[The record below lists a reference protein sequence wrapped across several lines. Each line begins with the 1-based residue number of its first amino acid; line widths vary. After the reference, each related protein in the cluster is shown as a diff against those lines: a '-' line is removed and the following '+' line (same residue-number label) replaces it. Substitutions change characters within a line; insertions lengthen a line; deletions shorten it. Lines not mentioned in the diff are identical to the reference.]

1 MLDFM
6 DAIRAAARAAAEA
19 AARAAAEAAREAAE
33 RAAREAAERAQRAAE
48 ARETQRQQDTQ
59 NTQQAQ
65 QSQQTQ
71 QNQQARPAD
80 QPDKPQGVVV
90 TPALYTANA
99 TGAQSPKVTQVDAP
113 APEKPKTDPA
123 EEARK
128 KKENDARA
136 LTDGWQQQA
145 QDAYDKVVA
154 ELDGRA
160 MTDKQWQPLG
170 LKYGNVMGGAQNE
183 LRVAANNAAATGAD
197 VKAAVEAKA
206 EEIRKRYDDPNVA
219 LNIEETK
226 TQFLKTESTQQARDT
241 QGARFNVVLAQ
252 EKEQQAAARVDQ
264 EQAAYLKIPGGIRR
278 FELEADDE
286 LVAARDAHEQA
297 QQERVKAEETFLAA
311 LQKEIDTVA
320 ANGYKQDADQALKD
334 LRNDPHDRTLSMADR
349 SYDLTLANGKV
360 SDADAQLRA
369 LASGQGVKV
378 PDSYRQQA
386 VQDLKARYGT
396 EGGMGQ
402 LIDRVDLRGRIAG
415 EMEHLTPS
423 TEFERKL
430 AQNDPTTLAMA
441 QAQGLTLDPQ
451 ARTDPNATTP
461 RDLPQAER
469 TLMEHNPAG
478 YVMYKALGAD
488 GLVPAADRPATDP
501 ARIAYDKGVAGKGL
515 LGYTVEQLKARSED
529 PKLSQAE
536 RDQAASGLNRM
547 LGYMEG
553 SVPLRV
559 YAMTRGIAQK
569 LDSGD
574 VTGALQ
580 IRKAGAD
587 AAQTPEERQLY
598 VDVHNDRF
606 SGDLFKAQI
615 EASMDKDLKNKTHDD
630 KGRPIIGQ
638 EKMYADK
645 VGVYLQE
652 VAPHLIEED
661 AGTLLDTVKTGY
673 SNDWTGRNNSQS
685 PGYNDWDDF
694 YHGLSAV
701 VDAADAGYYARNPQA
716 RPGTAPAATSTA
728 SWLTD
733 RDNEVSMLMMMNQG
747 GSSRQ
752 GRIYGGA
759 QDAAAKGH
767 IGLSA
772 AFEQSLKSSK
782 DAPVMSDVYLRN
794 AVQRGSEDY
803 AGTEEAKE
811 ANQRFDLD
819 KDEILRQ
826 TFDSLAMR
834 KEELSAKASDDKGL
848 SKAIALAAPQG
859 DASAIREQIA
869 DDAKPDTTVK
879 AIPMYVAG
887 PGGVPYQ
894 TAVFEFEG
902 KDGKTLWVDDQGAVY
917 GKEELDAKRDFQENN
932 LLSDKGTVY
941 FAENLDLG
949 RDGHVDYAAMD
960 AHIVTTSEKVWGWVN
975 LGVAAVGAVAGG
987 VLAVASGGTLTPLV
1001 AAAWVGMVGSM
1012 GYGVGTS
1019 WAALDNISD
1028 HGRSV
1033 NPFASQEAMAQWLN
1047 VAGSLAGM
1055 GGMGLAKTGALA
1067 MNAGTRLAG
1076 STNPLRQMAGGML
1089 THSAGHYGSA
1099 SRVLNGVGF
1108 GIGGVQTLQQAA
1120 MFAEHG
1126 SEMSVSE
1133 KLQNGAMLLMGA
1145 TQMLPMAVQKRIG
1158 ESVRDGYQ
1166 AMRGRGVGAGDPAGV
1181 GGPARGV
1188 APDALGAFR
1197 DGDGVPAA
1205 TRPTTRRG
1213 MSGRDAAGQPLA
1225 RTDADGQSGRSGKQA
1240 DGEPAPGAARPA
1252 MPERSNGARP
1262 TSDGGT
1268 SAPRDLRTPHRLTPW
1283 QSARLGTAAAFD
1295 MAVARGTMLQERVI
1309 HGMMD
1314 RAMSRAMARY
1324 VTESAARNPSGE
1336 RGGSGR
1342 TDAPVPASRRRSA
1355 SGTPALARAP
1365 RHPVA
1370 DGDAGVQ
1377 RRTVSHGPAVV
1388 AHADGPEAPA
1398 RMSLRQNAISP
1409 LDNVLWIDGS
1419 MENIGVPYG
1428 AEMAARALADLD
1440 SVMIV
1445 TGPLTAHGRA
1455 ETNGPVGAASLG
1467 AYLASLGKD
1476 VVYVTDRAHA
1486 RTLRKMLRQ
1495 DLNQPDARVE
1505 TFSARDF
1512 ASAGR
1517 QSRALL
1523 AMHKPQ
1529 AVVAVE
1535 VAGRNT
1541 NNEYRLQ
1548 SGERVRG
1555 NAMLD
1560 QLLIDANDIADM
1572 VTIAVGDHGNEAG
1585 MRAARDR
1592 LLRDMAVTEQ
1602 LADSWSDVGA
1612 DHLVTGMNSNL
1623 AAQAIGFGVQRAL
1636 GHDRGMPSVET
1647 VGALLDTMARHKA
1660 RDGVTLEV
1668 GATSVRGYDK
1678 TVQKGVYELL
1688 QKAAERLPAGL
1699 DMAQLFEGIQR
1710 RFLPEGIDPADFGI
1724 RVQDDA
1730 IVITAFDSSNGG
1742 LLAAQNIARHTYA
1755 MTGKAVQVVAFTDHA
1770 AGTYGG
1776 RERGD
1781 LVNLVHAGVVAAQKA
1796 KGAVDLFAC
1805 NTACTAFPEAL
1816 AGTHQAKVVNLI
1828 MQTAPR
1834 IVTEGGARPVVV
1846 ATPGTVKLHAYL
1858 EAVAEAS
1865 GGSVTVKEIGATEWA
1880 DAVNNLMHLADGA
1893 KLEQLKGLVA
1903 KYINAEQIPADATS
1917 LWFCCTHYPA
1927 LETLVRQ
1934 QLDAIGRSD
1943 VRLIDPMQYQARK
1956 GVEMLVDQGL
1966 IDRSALLEQPLDPS
1980 AVPDDKTLPT
1990 IVFTTGQP
1998 SRVSGLAHAMGRRPD
2013 IRVFKTAFGE
2023 AADVSPALALVD
2035 GGRHLSPVDRI
2046 SFNYIGRGLREFYMP
2061 GGAERAAASLED
2073 ASNVMLVTGFS
2084 VAKDMPET
2092 DGPPGTAEL
2101 GRALRLRGKQVTYV
2115 VDSAN
2120 RPILEGILREMG
2132 EPLDNIRVFDA
2143 PVGSAAEPA
2152 RALLREVGPDRVMAI
2167 ELPSRSARGTKHNM
2181 RGIGIDDFNPALDQI
2196 VLEANAIDGIE
2207 TLGVGDGGN
2216 EAGMGGVGGLIP
2228 RALDGSD
2235 IAAVVPVDHV
2245 VTASVSNW
2253 GAYAVSALLLRRGNM
2268 PERFQSP
2275 EELGRVLQAAADAG
2289 AVDGVSRERVATVDG
2304 FSTEVHQAVITLY
2317 GRAAAGGEPRGPGSA
2332 RAPLPGGPALARKPL
2347 ADAAEA
2353 VVAHGGQLPR
2363 KAASASRADD
2373 AGSQPAA
2380 MPAARPQ
2387 IRDGSWSV
2395 RDGAPSR
2402 AAIEATVDGI
2412 HASGGRLAG
2421 VHYVVTHGDG
2431 LSVPLRAGLPEAS
2444 FLSLQQAMRD
2454 LGPALQAGGNFRI
2467 AIVSQREAARHGAVD
2482 ARSVIGTVPLSLR
2495 GHKPH
2500 AEGFAL
2506 NPDYLGEIRAALP
2519 DDFRAGLP
2527 LVRQQDGRRIDV
2539 LAQLEQFPRGRA
2551 DLDLAQQ
2558 AGQKTF
2564 GDEAVAVS
2572 VPQIPGHFTVR
2583 AEGLFGGIAMRAG
2596 DRADGARPLLDAPAV
2611 IDRIRAHPDYQ
2622 EGMPVVLY
2630 GCYGQDGAVSLVQ
2643 QLATGLNARVYGA
2656 DGRLDVDA
2664 FRAPGSDLAYGARL
2678 RVAADPAA
2686 MAASG
2691 APVHVQDGGRF
2702 HGAMPALPVVAV
2714 TGGGKP
2720 VRQHGARTAGDPVPA
2735 SWRQAPDRWAEL
2747 ALGEPAVRVNAPR
2760 DHLVVVG
2767 AVRPEGGLRGEAGE
2781 GVGAHELAFLLAHD
2795 WEPGQPIVLAL
2806 DGAHAPQGRM
2816 LAQQVA
2822 DVMRTEVLVPEFA
2835 LRRGAYAQD
2844 PGKSQIDLAQP
2855 GRWRR
2860 LSPQPDPYAGH
2871 SFKIDHHGN
2880 VFLRRP
2886 DGTRE
2891 RVRLEAYLGPRLGS
2905 GGAKTV
2911 FALGKDL
2918 AVGIANEAWLG
2929 DMVHGERA
2937 AMAEAAG
2944 THGLQ
2949 TVRSFGPA
2957 SFEAFGRPAIGYE
2970 RYAASTKDLFDAA
2983 GQLRPE
2989 PAALLNDRSA
2999 RDIAALADTMK
3010 TRSLHL
3016 GDVEFALFP
3025 DGTVKVADLTHV
3037 ETGADASQG
3046 SAVYRMLDAMQQ
3058 AARARGSDGTQGHA
3072 GGEGAV
3078 VRATISHGPAGN
3090 APPPGSNGPR
3100 PWKVR
3105 TALAVSAAGTFAAAS
3120 GAAAISAQTGA
3131 NLVLTSA
3138 GCFIYRGSVAMGRTV
3153 HANKVIRRAGTH
3165 TPADIAWL
3173 RRTLTE
3179 KPGTA
3184 VWGINEANQQKFAR
3198 ALDQLDAYAHHADKK
3213 DLPEAAD
3220 KIREAQAVIGTIGA
3234 SMLTPDTRAGQVNDA
3249 LQLTTLAINNGNTM
3263 LWFGE
3268 HGVTQVGEPLTYS
3281 SAVFLAANSVLSTV
3295 NFAARAGYH
3304 TGLAQ
3309 PALLGARLRKF
3320 VMNAYSVGAVPLAVA
3335 DMMHTGGVV
3344 GAIEAGSLAVF
3355 GIGAHLQSRN
3365 EQKLINAEKNR
3376 LAKAADP
3383 DAVDRPVTPWLAQK
3397 WDFFGRA
3404 MPKGLVLLG
3413 GGVIVNF
3420 GAKILVELLKDEDKG
3435 APTPTPTPAPSG
3447 GPSTPPATDPGG
3459 STPPK
3464 DPPKEPPKEPPSE
3477 TPRERPA
3484 SGSVRVQPYS
3494 PDHVA
3499 GSTLWGIAG
3508 AHLDTLLSDG
3518 QKAEAQAQ
3526 AMTPDQQVAN
3536 FALRE
3541 LINLNPRY
3549 RLADN
3554 PDHLEPGWELDVAR

>member
-65 QSQQTQ
+65 PSQQTRQTQ
-71 QNQQARPAD
+71 QDPQARPAD
-80 QPDKPQGVVV
+80 QPDKPQAVAV
-90 TPALYTANA
+90 TPALYTTST
-99 TGAQSPKVTQVDAP
+99 TGAQAPRAMQVDAP
-113 APEKPKTDPA
+113 APEKPKADPA
-123 EEARK
+123 EQDRK
-128 KKENDARA
+128 KKESDAKA
-136 LTDGWQQQA
+136 LTDGWQQEA
-145 QDAYDKVVA
+145 KDAYDKVVA
-154 ELDGRA
+154 DLDGRA

-170 LKYGNVMGGAQNE
+170 LKYGTVMGGAQNE
-183 LRVAANNAAATGAD
+183 LRVAANNAAATGKD

-226 TQFLKTESTQQARDT
+226 TQFLKNESTQQARDT

-252 EKEQQAAARVDQ
+252 DKERQAAAKVDE

-278 FELEADDE
+278 FELEADDQ
-286 LVAARDAHEQA
+286 LVAARDALETA
-297 QQERVKAEETFLAA
+297 QQQRVQAEETFLDTM
-311 LQKEIDTVA
+311 QKELDTVA
-320 ANGYKQDADQALKD
+320 ANGYKQDADRALGD
-334 LRNDPHDRTLSMADR
+334 VRNAPHDRSLSMADR
-349 SYDLTLANGKV
+349 SYDLTQANSKV
-360 SDADAQLRA
+360 SDADAQLKA

-396 EGGMGQ
+396 DGGMGQ

-415 EMEHLTPS
+415 EMAHLTPS
-423 TEFERKL
+423 TDFEREL
-430 AQNDPTTLAMA
+430 ARNDPTTLAMA
-441 QAQGLTLDPQ
+441 QAQGLTLDPK
-451 ARTDPNATTP
+451 AKTDPNSATP

-469 TLMEHNPAG
+469 ALMEHNPAG
-478 YVMYKALGAD
+478 YVMFKSLGAD
-488 GLVPAADRPATDP
+488 SLVPDADLPATDP
-501 ARIAYDKGVAGKGL
+501 ARAAYDKGVAEKGL
-515 LGYTVEQLKARSED
+515 LGYTVEQVKARSED

-547 LGYMEG
+547 LGFMEG

-559 YAMTRGIAQK
+559 DAMSRGIDQK

-615 EASMDKDLKNKTHDD
+615 EASMDHELKNKTHDD
-630 KGRPIIGQ
+630 EGRPIIGQ

-661 AGTLLDTVKTGY
+661 AGTLLDTVKTEY

-716 RPGTAPAATSTA
+716 KPGTAPAATGTA
-728 SWLTD
+728 SWLSD
-733 RDNEVSMLMMMNQG
+733 RDNEVSMLMMANQG

-803 AGTEEAKE
+803 AGTDEAKE
-811 ANQRFDLD
+811 ANQRFELD

-826 TFDSLAMR
+826 TFDSLALR
-834 KEELSAKASDDKGL
+834 KEELSAKASDEKGL
-848 SKAIALAAPQG
+848 SEAIALGAPQG
-859 DASAIREQIA
+859 DAKAIREQIA
-869 DDAKPDTTVK
+869 EDAKAGTTVK
-879 AIPMYVAG
+879 AIPMYVTG

-894 TAVFEFEG
+894 TAVFAFEG

-941 FAENLDLG
+941 FAENLELG
-949 RDGHVDYAAMD
+949 RDGHAGYASMD

-1033 NPFASQEAMAQWLN
+1033 NPFSSQEAMAQWLN

-1120 MFAEHG
+1120 MFAGHG

-1145 TQMLPMAVQKRIG
+1145 TQMLPMALQKRIG

-1166 AMRGRGVGAGDPAGV
+1166 AMRGRGAGAGDPAGI
-1181 GGPARGV
+1181 GAPGRGL

-1197 DGDGVPAA
+1197 DGAEVRAA

-1213 MSGRDAAGQPLA
+1213 PAGRDAEGQPPA
-1225 RTDADGQSGRSGKQA
+1225 RTDADGQPGRSGRQA
-1240 DGEPAPGAARPA
+1240 DGDPAPGAARPA
-1252 MPERSNGARP
+1252 TPARSNGGRP
-1262 TSDGGT
+1262 AIDGGAT
-1268 SAPRDLRTPHRLTPW
+1268 PARDLRTPHRLTPW
-1283 QSARLGTAAAFD
+1283 QAARLSTAAAFD
-1295 MAVARGTMLQERVI
+1295 MAVTRGALLQERVI

-1324 VTESAARNPSGE
+1324 ATESAARSQSGE
-1336 RGGSGR
+1336 RSGGGR
-1342 TDAPVPASRRRSA
+1342 ADPPVPASRRRTA
-1355 SGTPALARAP
+1355 TGTQALARAP
-1365 RHPVA
+1365 RHPSG
-1370 DGDAGVQ
+1370 DGEAGVQ

-1495 DLNQPDARVE
+1495 DLNQPNARVE

-1541 NNEYRLQ
+1541 NNEYRLLN
-1548 SGERVRG
+1548 GERVRG

-1636 GHDRGMPSVET
+1636 GRDSGMPSVET

-1710 RFLPEGIDPADFGI
+1710 RFLPDGIDPADFGI

-1796 KGAVDLFAC
+1796 RGAVDLFAC

-1828 MQTAPR
+1828 MQTAPK

-1880 DAVNNLMHLADGA
+1880 DAVNHLMHLADGA
-1893 KLEQLKGLVA
+1893 QLAQLKGLVA

-1943 VRLIDPMQYQARK
+1943 VKLIDPMQYQARK

-1966 IDRSALLEQPLDPS
+1966 IDRGALLEQPLDPS

-2035 GGRHLSPVDRI
+2035 GGRHLAPVDRI

-2132 EPLDNIRVFDA
+2132 EPLDNIRVFDE
-2143 PVGSAAEPA
+2143 PIDSAAEPA

-2304 FSTEVHQAVITLY
+2304 FSTAVHQAVITLY
-2317 GRAAAGGEPRGPGSA
+2317 GRAAAGGQPRGPGAA
-2332 RAPLPGGPALARKPL
+2332 RAPLPGGPALARTPL

-2353 VVAHGGQLPR
+2353 VVAHGGQPPR
-2363 KAASASRADD
+2363 RPAADSHADA
-2373 AGSQPAA
+2373 AGGRPAAA
-2380 MPAARPQ
+2380 MPAARPAV
-2387 IRDGSWSV
+2387 RDGSWSV
-2395 RDGAPSR
+2395 RDGAPGRS
-2402 AAIEATVDGI
+2402 AIEATVDGI

-2421 VHYVVTHGDG
+2421 VHYVVTHGEG

-2506 NPDYLGEIRAALP
+2506 NPDYHGEIRAAVP

-2551 DLDLAQQ
+2551 DLDLARE
-2558 AGQKTF
+2558 AGHKTF

-2572 VPQIPGHFTVR
+2572 VPQVPGHFTVR

-2596 DRADGARPLLDAPAV
+2596 EGPSSLLDAPAV

-2643 QLATGLNARVYGA
+2643 ELATGLNARVYGA

-2664 FRAPGSDLAYGARL
+2664 FRAPGSDLAHGARL

-2691 APVHVQDGGRF
+2691 APVHVRDGGRF

-2714 TGGGKP
+2714 TSGGKP
-2720 VRQHGARTAGDPVPA
+2720 VRQHGARAAGDPVPA
-2735 SWRQAPDRWAEL
+2735 GWRQAPDRWAEL

-2767 AVRPEGGLRGEAGE
+2767 AVRPDGGLRGEAGDGGE

-2822 DVMRTEVLVPEFA
+2822 DVMGTEVLVPEFA
-2835 LRRGAYAQD
+2835 LRRGAYAPD
-2844 PGKSQIDLAQP
+2844 PAKSQIDLAQP
-2855 GRWRR
+2855 GSWRR

-2891 RVRLEAYLGPRLGS
+2891 RVRLETYLGPRLGS

-2944 THGLQ
+2944 AHGLD

-2970 RYAASTKDLFDAA
+2970 RYAASTKDLFDAT
-2983 GQLRPE
+2983 GRLRPE
-2989 PAALLNDRSA
+2989 HAALLNDRSA
-2999 RDIAALADTMK
+2999 RDIAALVDTMA
-3010 TRSLHL
+3010 TRKLHL

-3025 DGTVKVADLTHV
+3025 DGAVKVADLTHV
-3037 ETGADASQG
+3037 EAGSEAAQG
-3046 SAVYRMLDAMQQ
+3046 SAVYRMLERMQE
-3058 AARARGSDGTQGHA
+3058 AARARGDDGTRGGEPGA
-3072 GGEGAV
+3072 GGV

-3090 APPPGSNGPR
+3090 TPPPGSNGPR

-3138 GCFIYRGSVAMGRTV
+3138 SCFIYRGSVAMGRTV
-3153 HANKVIRRAGTH
+3153 HASKVIRRAGTH

-3184 VWGINEANQQKFAR
+3184 VWGINDKNQQKFAR
-3198 ALDQLDAYAHHADKK
+3198 ALDQLEAYAHHADKK

-3220 KIREAQAVIGTIGA
+3220 KIREAQAVLGTIGA
-3234 SMLTPDTRAGQVNDA
+3234 SLLTPDTRAGQVNDA

-3268 HGVTQVGEPLTYS
+3268 HGVTQIGEPLTYS

-3335 DMMHTGGVV
+3335 DMVHTGGAV

-3376 LAKAADP
+3376 LARAADP
-3383 DAVDRPVTPWLAQK
+3383 DAVEQPVTPWLAQK

-3435 APTPTPTPAPSG
+3435 APRPAPTPGG
-3447 GPSTPPATDPGG
+3447 GPSTPPTADPGVP
-3459 STPPK
+3459 TPPQQ
-3464 DPPKEPPKEPPSE
+3464 PPKEPPSQ

-3484 SGSVRVQPYS
+3484 SAPVRVQPYS

-3499 GSTLWGIAG
+3499 SSTLWGIAG
-3508 AHLDTLLSDG
+3508 GHLDTLLSDG
-3518 QKAEAQAQ
+3518 QKAEAQAR

-3554 PDHLEPGWELDVAR
+3554 PDHLEPGWELDVTR

>member
-65 QSQQTQ
+65 QSQQSQQTRQTQ
-71 QNQQARPAD
+71 QDRPAD
-80 QPDKPQGVVV
+80 QPDKPQAVAV
-90 TPALYTANA
+90 TPALYTTSA
-99 TGAQSPKVTQVDAP
+99 TGPQSPKAVQVDAP
-113 APEKPKTDPA
+113 APEKPKVDPA
-123 EEARK
+123 EQARK
-128 KKENDARA
+128 KKESDARA

-154 ELDGRA
+154 DLDGRA

-183 LRVAANNAAATGAD
+183 LRVAANNAAATGKD

-219 LNIEETK
+219 QNVEATK
-226 TQFLKTESTQQARDT
+226 TEFLKNESTQQARDT

-252 EKEQQAAARVDQ
+252 DKERQAAAKVDE

-278 FELEADDE
+278 FELEADDQ

-297 QQERVKAEETFLAA
+297 QQERVKAEETFLDAM
-311 LQKEIDTVA
+311 QKEIDTVA

-334 LRNDPHDRTLSMADR
+334 LRNAPHDRTLSMADR
-349 SYDLTLANGKV
+349 SYDLTAANSKV
-360 SDADAQLRA
+360 GDADAQLQA
-369 LASGQGVKV
+369 LASGKGVKV
-378 PDSYRQQA
+378 PDSYREQA
-386 VQDLKARYGT
+386 VKDLKARYGT
-396 EGGMGQ
+396 DGGMGQ

-441 QAQGLTLDPQ
+441 QAQGLTLDPD
-451 ARTDPNATTP
+451 AKTDPNSATP

-469 TLMEHNPAG
+469 ALMEHNPAG
-478 YVMYKALGAD
+478 YVMFKALGAD
-488 GLVPAADRPATDP
+488 SLVPDPGLPANDP
-501 ARIAYDKGVAGKGL
+501 ARVAYDKGVAQKGL

-529 PKLSQAE
+529 PRLGQAE
-536 RDQAASGLNRM
+536 RDQAANGLNRM
-547 LGYMEG
+547 LGFMEG

-559 YAMTRGIAQK
+559 DAMTRGIQQK
-569 LDSGD
+569 LDSKD

-615 EASMDKDLKNKTHDD
+615 EASMDKGLKNKTHDD
-630 KGRPIIGQ
+630 EGRPIIGQ

-661 AGTLLDTVKTGY
+661 ANTLLDTVKTTY

-716 RPGTAPAATSTA
+716 QPGTAPAATSTA

-803 AGTEEAKE
+803 AKTDEAKE
-811 ANQRFDLD
+811 ANQRFALD

-834 KEELSAKASDDKGL
+834 KEELSASASDGKKLDQ
-848 SKAIALAAPQG
+848 AIQLGAPQG
-859 DASAIREQIA
+859 DAAAIKAQIA
-869 DDAKPDTTVK
+869 EDAKDKNTIVK
-879 AIPMYVAG
+879 AIPMYVTG

-917 GKEELDAKRDFQENN
+917 GKEDLDAKRDFQENN

-941 FAENLDLG
+941 FAENLELG
-949 RDGHVDYAAMD
+949 RDGHAGYAAMD
-960 AHIVTTSEKVWGWVN
+960 AHIVTDSEKRWAWAN
-975 LGVAAVGAVAGG
+975 LGVAALGAVAGG

-1019 WAALDNISD
+1019 WAALDNIAD

-1033 NPFASQEAMAQWLN
+1033 NPFSSQEAMAQWLN

-1089 THSAGHYGSA
+1089 THSASHYGSA

-1108 GIGGVQTLQQAA
+1108 GIGGVQTLQQGA

-1126 SEMSVSE
+1126 SEMSLSE
-1133 KLQNGAMLLMGA
+1133 KVQNGAMLLMGA
-1145 TQMLPMAVQKRIG
+1145 TQMLPFAVQKRIG

-1166 AMRGRGVGAGDPAGV
+1166 ATRQWRGAGADPAGA
-1181 GGPARGV
+1181 GSPARGV
-1188 APDALGAFR
+1188 APEAVAQVR
-1197 DGDGVPAA
+1197 DGNGVPVA

-1213 MSGRDAAGQPLA
+1213 TSGRDAEGQPLA
-1225 RTDADGQSGRSGKQA
+1225 RTDADGQSGQSGKHT
-1240 DGEPAPGAARPA
+1240 DGEPAPGVARPA
-1252 MPERSNGARP
+1252 TPERAGGNRP
-1262 TSDGGT
+1262 ATDGGST
-1268 SAPRDLRTPHRLTPW
+1268 PAHGLPAPQRLTPW
-1283 QSARLGTAAAFD
+1283 QATKRGAAAAFD
-1295 MAVARGTMLQERVI
+1295 MAVARGTILQERVI

-1314 RAMSRAMARY
+1314 RAMNRAMARY
-1324 VTESAARNPSGE
+1324 ATESAARNPSGE
-1336 RGGSGR
+1336 RGGGGR
-1342 TDAPVPASRRRSA
+1342 TDAPVPASRRRPGSSA
-1355 SGTPALARAP
+1355 PALARAP
-1365 RHPVA
+1365 RHPA
-1370 DGDAGVQ
+1370 GDGEAGVQ
-1377 RRTVSHGPAVV
+1377 RRTVSHGPAAV
-1388 AHADGPEAPA
+1388 AHADGPDAPA

-1445 TGPLTAHGRA
+1445 TGPLTAHGGA
-1455 ETNGPVGAASLG
+1455 ETNGPVGAATLG

-1495 DLNQPDARVE
+1495 DLNQPNARVE

-1541 NNEYRLQ
+1541 NNEYRLLN
-1548 SGERVRG
+1548 GEQVRG

-1560 QLLIDANDIADM
+1560 QLLIDANDMADM

-1592 LLRDMAVTEQ
+1592 LLRDMAVADQ
-1602 LADSWSDVGA
+1602 LADSWSDVSA

-1636 GHDRGMPSVET
+1636 GHDRGMPDAET
-1647 VGALLDTMARHKA
+1647 VGALLDTMARHQA
-1660 RDGVTLEV
+1660 RDGVTLEA

-1688 QKAAERLPAGL
+1688 QKAAERLPERL
-1699 DMAQLFEGIQR
+1699 ELAQLFEGIQR
-1710 RFLPEGIDPADFGI
+1710 RFLPDGIDPADFGI

-1730 IVITAFDSSNGG
+1730 IVVTAFDSSNGG
-1742 LLAAQNIARHTYA
+1742 LLAAQNIARHMYA

-1781 LVNLVHAGVVAAQKA
+1781 LINLVHAGVVAAQKA
-1796 KGAVDLFAC
+1796 RGAVDLFAC

-1828 MQTAPR
+1828 MQTAPK
-1834 IVTEGGARPVVV
+1834 IVTEGGRRPVVV

-1858 EAVAEAS
+1858 QAVTEAS

-1893 KLEQLKGLVA
+1893 PLEQLKGLVA

-1927 LETLVRQ
+1927 LEALVRQ

-1943 VRLIDPMQYQARK
+1943 VKLIDPMQYQARK

-1966 IDRSALLEQPLDPS
+1966 IDRGALLEQPLDPS

-2023 AADVSPALALVD
+2023 AADVSPALALID

-2073 ASNVMLVTGFS
+2073 AGNVMLVTGFS
-2084 VAKDMPET
+2084 VAKGMPET

-2132 EPLDNIRVFDA
+2132 EPLDNIRVFDE
-2143 PVGSAAEPA
+2143 PVGSAAGAA

-2268 PERFQSP
+2268 AERFQGP

-2317 GRAAAGGEPRGPGSA
+2317 GRAAAGAAPRGPGAA
-2332 RAPLPGGPALARKPL
+2332 RAPLPGGPALARTPL

-2373 AGSQPAA
+2373 VGSEPAA
-2380 MPAARPQ
+2380 MPAARPA

-2412 HASGGRLAG
+2412 HESGGRLAG
-2421 VHYVVTHGDG
+2421 VHYVVTQGEG
-2431 LSVPLRAGLPEAS
+2431 LSVALRAGLPEAS
-2444 FLSLQQAMRD
+2444 YMTLQQAMRD

-2482 ARSVIGTVPLSLR
+2482 ARSVIGTMPLSLR

-2506 NPDYLGEIRAALP
+2506 NPDYQGEIRAALP
-2519 DDFRAGLP
+2519 EDFRAGLP

-2596 DRADGARPLLDAPAV
+2596 DGPSSLIDAKAV

-2643 QLATGLNARVYGA
+2643 ELATGLNARVYGA

-2664 FRAPGSDLAYGARL
+2664 FRAPGSELAYGARL

-2686 MAASG
+2686 MDASG
-2691 APVHVQDGGRF
+2691 APVHVRDGGRF

-2714 TGGGKP
+2714 TSGGKP
-2720 VRQHGARTAGDPVPA
+2720 VRPHGARAAGDPVPA
-2735 SWRQAPDRWAEL
+2735 SWQRVPDRWAEL

-2806 DGAHAPQGRM
+2806 DGAHGPQGRM

-2822 DVMRTEVLVPEFA
+2822 DVMRTEVLVPDFA
-2835 LRRGAYAQD
+2835 LRRGAYAPD
-2844 PGKSQIDLAQP
+2844 PAKSQIDLAQP
-2855 GRWRR
+2855 GQWRR

-2891 RVRLEAYLGPRLGS
+2891 RVRLETYLGPRLGS

-2937 AMAEAAG
+2937 AMAEATG
-2944 THGLQ
+2944 THGLN
-2949 TVRSFGPA
+2949 TVRSYGPA
-2957 SFEAFGRPAIGYE
+2957 TFEAFGRPAIGYE

-2989 PAALLNDRSA
+2989 HAALLNERSA
-2999 RDIAALADTMK
+2999 RDIAALVDTMK
-3010 TRSLHL
+3010 TRNLHL

-3025 DGTVKVADLTHV
+3025 DGAVKVADLTHV
-3037 ETGADASQG
+3037 ETGTAASQG
-3046 SAVYRMLDAMQQ
+3046 SAVYRMLDRMLETAQ
-3058 AARARGSDGTQGHA
+3058 ARN
-3072 GGEGAV
+3072 GEGSPGRAGAEGAEGGV

-3105 TALAVSAAGTFAAAS
+3105 TALAVSTAGTFAAAS

-3153 HANKVIRRAGTH
+3153 HANKVMRRAGTH
-3165 TPADIAWL
+3165 APADIAWL
-3173 RRTLTE
+3173 RRALTE

-3184 VWGINEANQQKFAR
+3184 VWGINDKNQQKFAR
-3198 ALDQLDAYAHHADKK
+3198 ALDQLEAYAHHADKK
-3213 DLPEAAD
+3213 DLPEAPE

-3234 SMLTPDTRAGQVNDA
+3234 SLLTPDTRAGQVNDA
-3249 LQLTTLAINNGNTM
+3249 LQLATLAVNNGNTL

-3268 HGVTQVGEPLTYS
+3268 NGVTQVGEPLTYS

-3320 VMNAYSVGAVPLAVA
+3320 VMNAYSVGAVPLAAA
-3335 DMMHTGGVV
+3335 DMVHTGGVV

-3383 DAVDRPVTPWLAQK
+3383 DAVDKPVTPWLAQK

-3420 GAKILVELLKDEDKG
+3420 GAKILVELLKDEDKAVPTP
-3435 APTPTPTPAPSG
+3435 APTPTPTG
-3447 GPSTPPATDPGG
+3447 GPSTPPSTVPGQP
-3459 STPPK
+3459 TPPNV
-3464 DPPKEPPKEPPSE
+3464 PPKEPPKE

-3484 SGSVRVQPYS
+3484 AGTVRVQPYS

-3554 PDHLEPGWELDVAR
+3554 PDHLEPGWELDVTR

>member
-65 QSQQTQ
+65 QPQPTQ
-71 QNQQARPAD
+71 QDPQAKAAD
-80 QPDKPQGVVV
+80 QPDKPQAVAV
-90 TPALYTANA
+90 TPALYTTNA
-99 TGAQSPKVTQVDAP
+99 TGVQAPKAMQVDAP

-128 KKENDARA
+128 KKESDARA
-136 LTDGWQQQA
+136 LTDGWQQEA

-154 ELDGRA
+154 DLDGRA

-183 LRVAANNAAATGAD
+183 LRVAANNAAATGKD

-219 LNIEETK
+219 LNVEETK
-226 TQFLKTESTQQARDT
+226 TQFLKNEGTQQARDT
-241 QGARFNVVLAQ
+241 QGARFNVILAQ
-252 EKEQQAAARVDQ
+252 EKAQRATARVDE

-278 FELEADDE
+278 FELEADDQ
-286 LVAARDAHEQA
+286 LVAARDALETA
-297 QQERVKAEETFLAA
+297 QQERVQAEDSFLDAM
-311 LQKEIDTVA
+311 QKEIDTIA

-334 LRNDPHDRTLSMADR
+334 LRNAPHDRSLSMADR
-349 SYDLTLANGKV
+349 SYDLTQANSKV
-360 SDADAQLRA
+360 SDADAQLKA
-369 LASGQGVKV
+369 LGSGQGVKV
-378 PDSYRQQA
+378 PDSYREQA

-396 EGGMGQ
+396 DGGMGQ

-415 EMEHLTPS
+415 EMAHLTPS
-423 TEFERKL
+423 TDFEREL

-441 QAQGLTLDPQ
+441 QAQGLTLDPE
-451 ARTDPNATTP
+451 AKSDPNSATP

-469 TLMEHNPAG
+469 ALMEHNPAG
-478 YVMYKALGAD
+478 YVMLKSLGAD
-488 GLVPAADRPATDP
+488 SLVPDANLPATDP
-501 ARIAYDKGVAGKGL
+501 ARDAYDKGVAQKGL
-515 LGYTVEQLKARSED
+515 LGYTVEQVKARSED

-547 LGYMEG
+547 LGFMEG

-559 YAMTRGIAQK
+559 DAMTRGIEQK

-615 EASMDKDLKNKTHDD
+615 EASMDKGLKDQTTD
-630 KGRPIIGQ
+630 KDGKPIIGQ

-645 VGVYLQE
+645 VGLYLQQ

-661 AGTLLDTVKTGY
+661 AGTLLDTVRSGY
-673 SNDWTGRNNSQS
+673 GEDWRGRNNSMAS
-685 PGYNDWDDF
+685 GYNDWDDF
-694 YHGLSAV
+694 YHGLAAV
-701 VDAADAGYYARNPQA
+701 VDAADAGYYARNQNA
-716 RPGTAPAATSTA
+716 EPGSGPAATSTA
-728 SWLTD
+728 AWLAGSD
-733 RDNEVSMLMMMNQG
+733 GDIRLLRYENQM
-747 GSSRQ
+747 GSPRQ

-759 QDAAAKGH
+759 EDAAAKGH
-767 IGLSA
+767 FGLSA
-772 AFEQSLKSSK
+772 AYERALQDSDDTPAAADK
-782 DAPVMSDVYLRN
+782 DLQR
-794 AVQRGSEDY
+794 AVQRGSEKY
-803 AGTEEAKE
+803 GQTEQANE
-811 ANQRFDLD
+811 ANQRFALD

-834 KEELSAKASDDKGL
+834 KEELSAKASDEKGL
-848 SKAIALAAPQG
+848 SEAIALGAPQG
-859 DASAIREQIA
+859 DAKAIKEQIA
-869 DDAKPDTTVK
+869 EDANAGTTVK
-879 AIPMYVAG
+879 AIPMYVTG

-894 TAVFEFEG
+894 TAVFAFEG

-941 FAENLDLG
+941 FAENLELG
-949 RDGHVDYAAMD
+949 RDGHAGYASMD

-1089 THSAGHYGSA
+1089 THSAGHYGTA

-1120 MFAEHG
+1120 TFAAHG
-1126 SEMSVSE
+1126 SEMSLSE

-1145 TQMLPMAVQKRIG
+1145 TQMLPFAVQKRIG

-1166 AMRGRGVGAGDPAGV
+1166 ATMRGRGAAAGDPAGI
-1181 GGPARGV
+1181 GSPGRGV

-1197 DGDGVPAA
+1197 EGDGAPAA

-1213 MSGRDAAGQPLA
+1213 PAGRDAEGQPLA
-1225 RTDADGQSGRSGKQA
+1225 RTDADGHSGRSGKQA
-1240 DGEPAPGAARPA
+1240 DGEAAPGAARPA
-1252 MPERSNGARP
+1252 TPERSNGSRP
-1262 TSDGGT
+1262 ATDGG
-1268 SAPRDLRTPHRLTPW
+1268 AAPPRDLRTPQRLTPW
-1283 QSARLGTAAAFD
+1283 QSARLSTAAAFD
-1295 MAVARGTMLQERVI
+1295 MAVTRGAILQERVI

-1324 VTESAARNPSGE
+1324 MTESAARSQSGE
-1336 RGGSGR
+1336 RSGGSR
-1342 TDAPVPASRRRSA
+1342 ADAPVSASRRRTA

-1365 RHPVA
+1365 RHHTV
-1370 DGDAGVQ
+1370 DGEAGVQ
-1377 RRTVSHGPAVV
+1377 RRTVSHGPAAV
-1388 AHADGPEAPA
+1388 AHADAADAPA
-1398 RMSLRQNAISP
+1398 RLSLRQNAISP

-1428 AEMAARALADLD
+1428 AELAARALVDLD

-1495 DLNQPDARVE
+1495 DLNQPNARVE

-1512 ASAGR
+1512 GSAGR

-1541 NNEYRLQ
+1541 NNEYRLLN
-1548 SGERVRG
+1548 GEQVRG

-1560 QLLIDANDIADM
+1560 QLLIDANDMADM

-1592 LLRDMAVTEQ
+1592 LLRDMAVEDQ
-1602 LADSWSDVGA
+1602 VADSWSDVGA

-1636 GHDRGMPSVET
+1636 GHDRGMPSAEA

-1710 RFLPEGIDPADFGI
+1710 RFLPDGIDPADLGI

-1828 MQTAPR
+1828 MQTAPK

-1858 EAVAEAS
+1858 KAVTEAS

-1880 DAVNNLMHLADGA
+1880 DAVNNLMHLADGPQ
-1893 KLEQLKGLVA
+1893 LEQLKGLVA

-1943 VRLIDPMQYQARK
+1943 VKLIDPMQYQARK

-1966 IDRSALLEQPLDPS
+1966 IDRAALLEQPLDPS

-2023 AADVSPALALVD
+2023 AADVSPALALID

-2115 VDSAN
+2115 VDSTN

-2143 PVGSAAEPA
+2143 PIDGAAEPA

-2181 RGIGIDDFNPALDQI
+2181 RGIGIDGFNPALDQI

-2268 PERFQSP
+2268 PERFQGP

-2304 FSTEVHQAVITLY
+2304 FSTAVHQAVITLY
-2317 GRAAAGGEPRGPGSA
+2317 GRVAAGGQPRGPGAA
-2332 RAPLPGGPALARKPL
+2332 RAPLPGGPALARTPL
-2347 ADAAEA
+2347 AEAAEA
-2353 VVAHGGQLPR
+2353 VVAHGGQMPR
-2363 KAASASRADD
+2363 RDAGDADH
-2373 AGSQPAA
+2373 AGSQPVAA
-2380 MPAARPQ
+2380 MPAARPAL
-2387 IRDGSWSV
+2387 RDGSWSV
-2395 RDGAPSR
+2395 RDSAPSR
-2402 AAIEATVDGI
+2402 TAIETTVDGI
-2412 HASGGRLAG
+2412 HQSGGRLAG
-2421 VHYVVTHGDG
+2421 VHYVVTHGEG

-2444 FLSLQQAMRD
+2444 FTSLQQAMRD

-2500 AEGFAL
+2500 AGRFAL
-2506 NPDYLGEIRAALP
+2506 NPDYHGDIRAALP

-2551 DLDLAQQ
+2551 DLDLAQE

-2572 VPQIPGHFTVR
+2572 VPQVPGHFTVR
-2583 AEGLFGGIAMRAG
+2583 AEGLFGGIAMQAG
-2596 DRADGARPLLDAPAV
+2596 GGRGDGPSPLLDAPAV
-2611 IDRIRAHPDYQ
+2611 VDRIRAHPDYQ

-2630 GCYGQDGAVSLVQ
+2630 GCYGQDGVVSLVQ
-2643 QLATGLNARVYGA
+2643 ELATGLNARVYGA

-2664 FRAPGSDLAYGARL
+2664 FHAPGSELAYGARL
-2678 RVAADPAA
+2678 RVAADPATLA
-2686 MAASG
+2686 GSG

-2702 HGAMPALPVVAV
+2702 HGAMPALPMAAV
-2714 TGGGKP
+2714 TSGGKP
-2720 VRQHGARTAGDPVPA
+2720 VRQHAPRAAGDPVPA
-2735 SWRQAPDRWAEL
+2735 TWQHAPDRWAEL

-2767 AVRPEGGLRGEAGE
+2767 AVRPEGGLRGDEGQ

-2806 DGAHAPQGRM
+2806 DGAHGPQGRM

-2835 LRRGAYAQD
+2835 LRRGAYARD
-2844 PGKSQIDLAQP
+2844 PAKSQIDLAQP

-2891 RVRLEAYLGPRLGS
+2891 RVRLETYLGPRLGS

-2937 AMAEAAG
+2937 AMAQAAG
-2944 THGLQ
+2944 EHGLN

-2983 GQLRPE
+2983 GQMRPGH
-2989 PAALLNDRSA
+2989 AGLLNGQSA
-2999 RDIAALADTMK
+2999 RDIAALVDTMK
-3010 TRSLHL
+3010 ARGLHL

-3037 ETGADASQG
+3037 ETGSTASQG
-3046 SAVYRMLDAMQQ
+3046 SAVYRMLDRMLD
-3058 AARARGSDGTQGHA
+3058 AARARSSESGQRGQ
-3072 GGEGAV
+3072 GGEGGV

-3090 APPPGSNGPR
+3090 APPPGGNGPR

-3105 TALAVSAAGTFAAAS
+3105 TALAASAAGTFAAAS

-3138 GCFIYRGSVAMGRTV
+3138 GCFIYRGSVAMGRTL

-3165 TPADIAWL
+3165 APADIAWL

-3184 VWGINEANQQKFAR
+3184 VWGINDKNQQKFAK
-3198 ALDQLDAYAHHADKK
+3198 ALDQLEAYAHHADKK
-3213 DLPEAAD
+3213 DLPEAPD

-3234 SMLTPDTRAGQVNDA
+3234 SMLTPDTRAGQVNDS
-3249 LQLTTLAINNGNTM
+3249 LQLATLAINNGNTM

-3268 HGVTQVGEPLTYS
+3268 HGVTQIGEPLTYS

-3335 DMMHTGGVV
+3335 DMVHTGGVV

-3365 EQKLINAEKNR
+3365 EQKLINTEKNR
-3376 LAKAADP
+3376 LARAADP
-3383 DAVDRPVTPWLAQK
+3383 DAVEQPVTPWLVQK

-3420 GAKILVELLKDEDKG
+3420 GAKILMELLKDEDKG
-3435 APTPTPTPAPSG
+3435 KGVPPAAPTPSG
-3447 GPSTPPATDPGG
+3447 GPSTAPPTGPG
-3459 STPPK
+3459 TPPQE
-3464 DPPKEPPKEPPSE
+3464 PPKEPPK
-3477 TPRERPA
+3477 ERPA

-3494 PDHVA
+3494 PGQVA
-3499 GSTLWGIAG
+3499 SSTLWGIAG

-3554 PDHLEPGWELDVAR
+3554 PDHLEPGWELDVTR